1 VTDMKLS
8 EFNNTLINSLDA
20 DNHSAEISGI
30 LEKAVDSYDFSLSFK
45 DKVLQRLIFTGRS
58 EYREREFV
66 KSLNFVLYRLALPG
80 VAAVVLLMIS
90 IFLMEGSFS
99 FDSFFGLSDNYN
111 EGIVCL
117 LTGK

>member
-1 VTDMKLS
+1 MKLS

-20 DNHSAEISGI
+20 DNDSVEISEI
-30 LEKAVDSYDFSLSFK
+30 LQKTVDSYDFSMSFK
-45 DKVLQRLIFTGRS
+45 DKVLQRLLYAGRS

-66 KSLNFVLYRLALPG
+66 KSLNFVLYRMALPG

-90 IFLMEGSFS
+90 IFLMEGSFTINS
-99 FDSFFGLSDNYN
+99 FLGLSDNYN
-111 EGIVCL
+111 ESIVCL